1 MSKEKL
7 IVYADG
13 AIRSDPAASGL
24 GVIIKNERGEVLRW
38 LSKTIGKLT
47 CNEAEYAA
55 LIFALE
61 EVRKYR
67 PREVEFHLDNQVVVN
82 QMKGLFRVRS
92 PALKRLHAQAS
103 RLARTIPR
111 VTFVHVRRRRNR
123 LADALANE
131 AVEEE
136 ASQS

>member
-1 MSKEKL
+1 MNKKL

-13 AIRSDPAASGL
+13 AIKSDPAASGL
-24 GVIIKNERGEVLRW
+24 GVIIKNERGEIMRW
-38 LSKTIGKLT
+38 LSKTTGRLS

-67 PREVEFHLDNQVVVN
+67 PREVEFHLDSEVVVN
-82 QMKGLFRVRS
+82 QMKGLFQVHS
-92 PALKRLHAQAS
+92 PALKRLHARAS

-111 VTFVHVRRRRNR
+111 VTFIHVRRERNR

-131 AVEEE
+131 AVEEVG
-136 ASQS
+136 SKR

>member
-1 MSKEKL
+1 MNKKL

-24 GVIIKNERGEVLRW
+24 GVIIKNEQGEVLRW
-38 LSKTIGKLT
+38 LSKTTGQLT

-67 PREVEFHLDNQVVVN
+67 PRVVEFHLDNEVVVN
-82 QMKGLFRVRS
+82 QMKGLFRVHS

-111 VTFVHVRRRRNR
+111 VTFTHVRRERNR

-131 AVEEE
+131 AVEEVT
-136 ASQS
+136 SRK